1 MNLTAVAKSI
11 QPFIQKNS
19 TLESI
24 YREVCSNKALPF
36 KDFLKPID
44 LIKVVFMAKK
54 ISNGEDP
61 GDILTEFDNG
71 VFLFSTVDFFDDNQ
85 TIPCETCFG
94 EGNRECNSC
103 GGTGEVNCDDCDGT
117 GEDEEGIPCDYCQ
130 GGGMSECIIC
140 DGSGVED
147 CDNCNGKGYEETDE
161 YIPYTINYYVSYDET
176 LKNKLTQKLLRDDT
190 DISVNPTFNSG
201 ETFLLSVDEVE
212 PPDGDSGRIK
222 NEFANTTHLLEI
234 ITEEASEDLFYG
246 NNRVMPSGFY
256 DDLDRFM

>member
-24 YREVCSNKALPF
+24 YKEICSNKSLPF

-44 LIKVVFMAKK
+44 LIKVVFMSKK

-71 VFLFSTVDFFDDNQ
+71 VFLFSTVDFLDDNQ

-94 EGNRECNSC
+94 EGNRECNTC
-103 GGTGEVNCDDCDGT
+103 GGAGEANCDDCDGD
-117 GEDEEGIPCDYCQ
+117 GEDEEGNPCDYCQ

-147 CDNCNGKGYEETDE
+147 CDNCGGKGYEDTDE
-161 YIPYTINYYVSYDET
+161 YVPYSINYYVSYDET
-176 LKNKLTQKLLRDDT
+176 LKNKLTQKLLINDT
-190 DISVNPTFNSG
+190 EDPEFNFG
-201 ETFLLSVDEVE
+201 ETFLLAVNEVE

-234 ITEEASEDLFYG
+234 NSEEPSEDLIYG
-246 NNRVMPSGFY
+246 SNRVIPSGFY

>member
-1 MNLTAVAKSI
+1 MNLITLSKSI

-24 YREVCSNKALPF
+24 YKQACTNTSLPF
-36 KDFLKPID
+36 KNFLKPID

-54 ISNGEDP
+54 ISNGDDP
-61 GDILTEFDNG
+61 KEILTELDNNM
-71 VFLFSTVDFFDDNQ
+71 FLFSIVEFGDDDQ
-85 TIPCETCFG
+85 TIPCGTCFG
-94 EGNRECNSC
+94 EGSRECNTC
-103 GGTGEVNCDDCDGT
+103 GGTGETDCDDCDGT
-117 GEDEEGIPCDYCQ
+117 GEDEEGNACDYCQ

-161 YIPYTINYYVSYDET
+161 YIPYSINYYVSYDET
-176 LKNKLTQKLLRDDT
+176 LKNKLTQKLLINDT
-190 DISVNPTFNSG
+190 EDPEFNFG
-201 ETFLLSVDEVE
+201 ETFLLAVNEVE

-234 ITEEASEDLFYG
+234 NTEEASEDLVYG
-246 NNRVMPSGFY
+246 NNRVIPSGFY
-256 DDLDRFM
+256 NDLDKFM

>member
-1 MNLTAVAKSI
+1 MNLITLAKSI

-24 YREVCSNKALPF
+24 YKQACTNTSLPF
-36 KDFLKPID
+36 KNFLKPID

-71 VFLFSTVDFFDDNQ
+71 VFLFSTVDFLDDNQ

-103 GGTGEVNCDDCDGT
+103 GGTGEANCDDCDGD
-117 GEDEEGIPCDYCQ
+117 GEDEEGNPCDYCQ

-161 YIPYTINYYVSYDET
+161 YIPYSINYYVSYDET
-176 LKNKLTQKLLRDDT
+176 LKNNIEEKLLRNDT
-190 DISVNPTFNSG
+190 ENPKFNYSK
-201 ETFLLSVDEVE
+201 TFLLAIDEVSAQNGNS
-212 PPDGDSGRIK
+212 DLIK
-222 NEFANTTHLLEI
+222 NKFANTTHLLEI
-234 ITEEASEDLFYG
+234 NTEEASEDLVYG
-246 NNRVMPSGFY
+246 NNRVIPSGFY
-256 DDLDRFM
+256 DDLDKFM

>member
-19 TLESI
+19 TLELI
-24 YREVCSNKALPF
+24 YKEVCSNKSLPF

-44 LIKVVFMAKK
+44 LIKVVFMTKK

-61 GDILTEFDNG
+61 RNILTEFDNG

-147 CDNCNGKGYEETDE
+147 CSECNGNGYEETND
-161 YIPYTINYYVSYDET
+161 YVPYTISYYVSYDET
-176 LKNKLTQKLLRDDT
+176 LKNNIEEKLLRNDT
-190 DISVNPTFNSG
+190 ENPKFNYSK
-201 ETFLLSVDEVE
+201 TFLLSIDEVSAQN
-212 PPDGDSGRIK
+212 GDSGSIK
-222 NEFANTTHLLEI
+222 NKFANTTHLLEI
-234 ITEEASEDLFYG
+234 ITEEASEDLVYG
-246 NNRVMPSGFY
+246 NNRVIPSGFY

>member
-11 QPFIQKNS
+11 QPFIRKNS

-24 YREVCSNKALPF
+24 YKEICSNKSLPF

-44 LIKVVFMAKK
+44 LIKVVFMSKK

-71 VFLFSTVDFFDDNQ
+71 VFLFSTVDFLDDNQ

-94 EGNRECNSC
+94 EGNRECNTC
-103 GGTGEVNCDDCDGT
+103 GGAGEANCDDCDGD
-117 GEDEEGIPCDYCQ
+117 GEDEEGNPCDYCQ

-161 YIPYTINYYVSYDET
+161 YIPYSINYYVSYDET
-176 LKNKLTQKLLRDDT
+176 LKNKLTQKLLINDT
-190 DISVNPTFNSG
+190 EDPEFNFG
-201 ETFLLSVDEVE
+201 ETFLLAVNEVE

-234 ITEEASEDLFYG
+234 NTEEPSEDLIYG
-246 NNRVMPSGFY
+246 SNRVIPSGFY

>member
-11 QPFIQKNS
+11 QPFIRKNS

-61 GDILTEFDNG
+61 EDILTEFDNG
-71 VFLFSTVDFFDDNQ
+71 VFLFSTVDFLDDDQ

-94 EGNRECNSC
+94 EGNRECNTC
-103 GGTGEVNCDDCDGT
+103 GGTGETNCDYCDGT

-147 CDNCNGKGYEETDE
+147 CDNCGGRGYEETDE
-161 YIPYTINYYVSYDET
+161 YIPYSINYYVSYDET
-176 LKNKLTQKLLRDDT
+176 LKNKLTQKLLINDT
-190 DISVNPTFNSG
+190 EDPEFNFG
-201 ETFLLSVDEVE
+201 ETFLLAVDEVE

-222 NEFANTTHLLEI
+222 NEFVNTTHLLEI
-234 ITEEASEDLFYG
+234 NTEEPSEDLIYG
-246 NNRVMPSGFY
+246 SNRVIPSGFY

>member
-24 YREVCSNKALPF
+24 YKEICSNKSLPF

-71 VFLFSTVDFFDDNQ
+71 VFLFSTVDFLDDNQ

-94 EGNRECNSC
+94 EGNRECNTC
-103 GGTGEVNCDDCDGT
+103 GGTGETNCDDCDGT
-117 GEDEEGIPCDYCQ
+117 GEDEENNACDYCQ

-147 CDNCNGKGYEETDE
+147 CDNCGGRGYEETDE
-161 YIPYTINYYVSYDET
+161 YIPYSINYYVSYDET
-176 LKNKLTQKLLRDDT
+176 LKNKLTQKLLINDT
-190 DISVNPTFNSG
+190 EDPKFNFG
-201 ETFLLSVDEVE
+201 ETFLLAVDEVE

-234 ITEEASEDLFYG
+234 NDEEASEDLVYG
-246 NNRVMPSGFY
+246 NNRIIPSGFY

>member
-1 MNLTAVAKSI
+1 MNLITLAKSI
-11 QPFIQKNS
+11 QPLIQKNS

-24 YREVCSNKALPF
+24 YKQACTNTSLPF
-36 KDFLKPID
+36 KNFLKPID

-71 VFLFSTVDFFDDNQ
+71 VFLFSTVDFFDDNL

-103 GGTGEVNCDDCDGT
+103 GGTGEANCDDCDGDGD
-117 GEDEEGIPCDYCQ
+117 GEDEEGNPCDYCQ

-147 CDNCNGKGYEETDE
+147 CDNCGGKGYEDTDE
-161 YIPYTINYYVSYDET
+161 YVPYSINYYVSYDET
-176 LKNKLTQKLLRDDT
+176 LKNKLTQKLLINDT
-190 DISVNPTFNSG
+190 EDPEFNFG
-201 ETFLLSVDEVE
+201 ETFLLAVNEVE
-212 PPDGDSGRIK
+212 PRDGDSGRIK

-234 ITEEASEDLFYG
+234 NTEEPSEDLIYG
-246 NNRVMPSGFY
+246 SNRVIPSGFY